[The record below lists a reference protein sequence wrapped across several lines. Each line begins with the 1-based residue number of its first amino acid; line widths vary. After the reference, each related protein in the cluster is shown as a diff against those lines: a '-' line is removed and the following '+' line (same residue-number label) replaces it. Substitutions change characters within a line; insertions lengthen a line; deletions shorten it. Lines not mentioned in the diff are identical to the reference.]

1 MNTIII
7 IAVILN
13 VLTLVTGIFFLC
25 LVVILDKE
33 LNALKSQI
41 STLQDYI
48 CRGGERG
55 YEEK

>member
-25 LVVILDKE
+25 LVVILDRE

-41 STLQDYI
+41 STLHDYI

>member
-25 LVVILDKE
+25 LVVILDRE

-55 YEEK
+55 DEKK

>member
-25 LVVILDKE
+25 LVVILDRE